1 MTAIAH
7 IESVDVEAAARRELR
22 AQIARLEK
30 ELSQAL
36 AATYP
41 PVSARRPMVAH
52 GGPRLLGLEPLERT
66 RDTLAARVSDVRR
79 RAGEQRA
86 KQAEARARLAAMLQ
100 DPPAHKGERVS
111 SEELGLPGCT
121 VYAVRPRLGPVG
133 VLTNWWRVKVSSG
146 CPLPQP

>member
-7 IESVDVEAAARRELR
+7 IERVDLEAAARRELR
-22 AQIARLEK
+22 AQIARMEQ
-30 ELSQAL
+30 ELSQTL

-41 PVSARRPMVAH
+41 HVSAPRPVAH

-66 RDTLAARVSDVRR
+66 RDTLAARISDVRR
-79 RAGEQRA
+79 RAAEQREA
-86 KQAEARARLAAMLQ
+86 QAEARARLAALLA
-100 DPPAHKGERVS
+100 DPPAHKGERVT

-146 CPLPQP
+146 CPLAQL